1 MRRLVIAAALMLPLC
16 AVAQGPTGILLEPG
30 GAVVNEPV
38 KVVIDFAAAQRWCG
52 LRVDFGDGD
61 VSDVLVQDFPL
72 TIIRRYAAPGRYV
85 VRAEGRLLLRG
96 MASSPA
102 CTGAKRNAVITVA
115 ESQRDA
121 QPSRGRKADKR
132 ESDKRES
139 DRRED
144 DADSSDVRRQDRPD
158 RPDRKD
164 GKDGKDGKDRKD
176 RKERPERDDRDDRGR
191 SAQDQRA
198 EPGPRGA
205 RSRDADTLPERAP
218 IPTTK
223 PPERAPAPA
232 ATPPAREP
240 KPAAEPARAPAPPSK
255 PLRDE
260 SLKVF

>member
-132 ESDKRES
+132 ESDKREGDKRES

-144 DADSSDVRRQDRPD
+144 DADSSDVRRPDRPD

-164 GKDGKDGKDRKD
+164 GKDAKD

-205 RSRDADTLPERAP
+205 RSREADTLPERAP
-218 IPTTK
+218 IPAAK

-232 ATPPAREP
+232 AAPPAREP